1 MAVETKAQI
10 VAAAGETL
18 KARGFAGT
26 STRAIAATGGFN
38 PGLIFYYYGSL
49 HELLV
54 AVLAESSAARLARYR
69 SAVEDAATIAEL
81 FVVLRWIYREDYE
94 TGYVRVV
101 SELVA
106 GGIAH
111 RELGPRVVELMEPWI
126 ELAEGAIERALTDS
140 PFEQMVAPRE
150 LALAAITFYLGANLL
165 TQLLDESAA
174 VERLLDL
181 GEQAAPMLELLRQ
194 PR

>member
-1 MAVETKAQI
+1 MAEDTKAKI

-18 KARGFAGT
+18 KVRGFAGT

-38 PGLIFYYYGSL
+38 PGLIFYHYGSL

-69 SAVEDAATIAEL
+69 SAVEDAATIGEL
-81 FVVLRWIYREDYE
+81 FVVLRRIYREDYE
-94 TGYVRVV
+94 TGYIRVV

-106 GGIAH
+106 GSVAH
-111 RELGPRVVELMEPWI
+111 RELGPRVLELLEPWI
-126 ELAEGAIERALTDS
+126 ELAEGAIARALDGS
-140 PFEQMVAPRE
+140 PFEQVVAPRE

-165 TQLLDESAA
+165 TQLLDESTA

>member
-1 MAVETKAQI
+1 MAEDTRAKI

-54 AVLAESSAARLARYR
+54 AVLAESSAERLARYR
-69 SAVEDAATIAEL
+69 AAVEDAATIAEL
-81 FVVLRWIYREDYE
+81 FMVLRRIYREDYE
-94 TGYVRVV
+94 TGYIRVV

-106 GGIAH
+106 GSVAH
-111 RELGPRVVELMEPWI
+111 RELGPRVVELMEPWL
-126 ELAEGAIERALTDS
+126 ELAEGAIERAIADS

-165 TQLLDESAA
+165 TQLLGESAA

-181 GEQAAPMLELLRQ
+181 GERAAPMLELLRQ